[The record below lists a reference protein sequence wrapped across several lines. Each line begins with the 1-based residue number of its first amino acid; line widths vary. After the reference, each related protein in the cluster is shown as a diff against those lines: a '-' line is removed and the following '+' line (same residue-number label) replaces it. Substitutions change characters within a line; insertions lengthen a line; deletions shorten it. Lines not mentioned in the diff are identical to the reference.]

1 MAANAFDAVV
11 HAIPSEGSSLTRP
24 VLVDSSISFELSIG
38 DKIQTL
44 STTNVRNGDAI
55 RGLLYV
61 PELDFEDPCR
71 QATTPFILA
80 NVTRLSDIPGPRRSI
95 SLAPWVSSACTIS
108 FLAALSRNPP
118 YAAVFYRPDESTTTP
133 PLADHPTWDLGDRD
147 MWKTTNRYPV
157 YAIPGVYGASV
168 MRALSEYSGSVADAP
183 YAEDLLRRF
192 QGSDVVRVSS
202 KIAISKNSTGGL
214 PSLWIFLLVVV
225 AILICIALF
234 SSIAMRCIQARQLR
248 SLERRVAAGE
258 VDLETLGIK
267 RLNVPQDILDKMP
280 LYICNGS
287 GRIERLI
294 PPTTEMTPESIDEPS
309 KLPPDKGSFLQSIS
323 GWKWI
328 SRVSQAFY
336 SRKSRSTTPPPPL
349 SSAPDSGTSLPSPR
363 SQITPIDNNQQHHA
377 EPTFAQT
384 TCPIC
389 LDDYD
394 WGETTVREL
403 PCQHIFHPE
412 CIDNF
417 LLQNSSLCPVCK
429 KSVLPRGYCP
439 EKITRVMV
447 RQERLARRARP
458 PQTIEIGNGG
468 YDAAM
473 PTSLGNGNQ
482 SPQNRVSE
490 NRGGFRNSVVDA
502 LRQSRTGPQATVSP
516 PTGERFSRQRQEE
529 MRMRAVAMLGYR
541 PMIADEERA
550 QDASRSKCWMP
561 TYFYRP

>member
-1 MAANAFDAVV
+1 MAASAFDAVI
-11 HAIPSEGSSLTRP
+11 HAVPSEGSFLTRP
-24 VLVDSSISFELSIG
+24 VLVDPSISFELSIG

-61 PELDFEDPCR
+61 PELDLEDPCR
-71 QATTPFILA
+71 QATTPFIPA
-80 NVTRLSDIPGPRRSI
+80 NVTRLSDIPGPKRSI
-95 SLAPWVSSACTIS
+95 SLAPWVSSVCTTS

-133 PLADHPTWDLGDRD
+133 PSASHPTWDLGDGN

-202 KIAISKNSTGGL
+202 KIAIRNTTGGL

-294 PPTTEMTPESIDEPS
+294 LPTTEMTPESIDEPS
-309 KLPPDKGSFLQSIS
+309 KLPLDKRSFLQSIS
-323 GWKWI
+323 DWKWI
-328 SRVSQAFY
+328 SSISQALY
-336 SRKSRSTTPPPPL
+336 SRKSRSTSPPPPL
-349 SSAPDSGTSLPSPR
+349 SSAPDTGNSLPSPR
-363 SQITPIDNNQQHHA
+363 SQTTPIDNNQRHHV

-458 PQTIEIGNGG
+458 PQTIELGSGG
-468 YDAAM
+468 YDTAL
-473 PTSLGNGNQ
+473 PTSLGNGDE
-482 SPQNRVSE
+482 SLQNRASE
-490 NRGGFRNSVVDA
+490 NRGGFRNSVVDV
-502 LRQSRTGPQATVSP
+502 LRQPRTSTQVTVSP
-516 PTGERFSRQRQEE
+516 ATGDRFSRQRQEE

-541 PMIADEERA
+541 PTIVDEERA
-550 QDASRSKCWMP
+550 QDASRSKCKP
-561 TYFYRP
+561 N

>member
-1 MAANAFDAVV
+1 MAANAFDAVI
-11 HAIPSEGSSLTRP
+11 HAIPSEGSSLIRP
-24 VLVDSSISFELSIG
+24 VHVDPSISFELSIG

-71 QATTPFILA
+71 QTTTPFIPA
-80 NVTRLSDIPGPRRSI
+80 NVTRLSDIPGAGRSI

-118 YAAVFYRPDESTTTP
+118 YAAVFYQPAESTTTP
-133 PLADHPTWDLGDRD
+133 PPADHPTWDLGDGD
-147 MWKTTNRYPV
+147 MWKTTNPYPV

-168 MRALSEYSGSVADAP
+168 MRALGEYSGSVADAP

-202 KIAISKNSTGGL
+202 KIAISRSSTGGL

-234 SSIAMRCIQARQLR
+234 SSIAMRCIQARQLH

-309 KLPPDKGSFLQSIS
+309 KLPDKRSFLQSMS
-323 GWKWI
+323 DWKWI
-328 SRVSQAFY
+328 SRASEALY
-336 SRKSRSTTPPPPL
+336 SRKSRSTSPPPPL
-349 SSAPDSGTSLPSPR
+349 PSAPDTGTSLPSPR
-363 SQITPIDNNQQHHA
+363 SQTTRIDSNQQYPT

-394 WGETTVREL
+394 RGETTVREL

-439 EKITRVMV
+439 VKITRFMV
-447 RQERLARRARP
+447 RQERLARRIRP
-458 PQTIEIGNGG
+458 PQTAEIGNAG
-468 YDAAM
+468 YDDTISI
-473 PTSLGNGNQ
+473 PLGNGNQ
-482 SPQNRVSE
+482 SPQNRATERRS
-490 NRGGFRNSVVDA
+490 GFRNSVVDV
-502 LRQSRTGPQATVSP
+502 LRQSRASTRVTVSP
-516 PTGERFSRQRQEE
+516 PRGDRFSRQRQEE

-541 PMIADEERA
+541 PMIPDEERA
-550 QDASRSKCWMP
+550 QGTSRSKCKP
-561 TYFYRP
+561 N